1 MVNFKVHVR
10 GFFFQEYESY
20 YEMEEEINRQLN
32 VFSVNMRVAYGG
44 PNTVEAQIDY
54 NSNAGTS
61 A

>member
-1 MVNFKVHVR
+1 MYV
-10 GFFFQEYESY
+10 GFFLQEYESY